1 MKIIFESSDMN
12 EQMLDY
18 VAEKILVH
26 LNKTTFYNNKNQSK
40 QYMNITQTAEYMN
53 VSSNTLKSKFIPLG
67 LNSVLTDGIERFD
80 KTDCDRFMEAHKR

>member
-1 MKIIFESSDMN
+1 MN

-53 VSSNTLKSKFIPLG
+53 VSSNTLKSKFIP
-67 LNSVLTDGIERFD
+67 
-80 KTDCDRFMEAHKR
+80 